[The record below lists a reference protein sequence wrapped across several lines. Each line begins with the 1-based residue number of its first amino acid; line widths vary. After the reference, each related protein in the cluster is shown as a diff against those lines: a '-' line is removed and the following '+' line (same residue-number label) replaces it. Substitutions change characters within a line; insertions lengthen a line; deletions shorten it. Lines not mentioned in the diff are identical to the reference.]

1 MSPSPDGAIGAD
13 SALGAHA
20 CRNLAVRVDLYLGYV
35 ELVARGVTAPQ
46 RTVFQP
52 PIWELSNRSGVGGA
66 PLFTVLGG
74 SSSEPLGVDTRSRR
88 SSGSDSGAAGSD
100 EMITV
105 WTRLQRPAIWI
116 RLIVAGS

>member
-13 SALGAHA
+13 SVLGVHA
-20 CRNLAVRVDLYLGYV
+20 CRNLALRVDLYLGYV

-66 PLFTVLGG
+66 PLSTVLGWV
-74 SSSEPLGVDTRSRR
+74 EF
-88 SSGSDSGAAGSD
+88 GAPGCRYAQPSLF
-100 EMITV
+100 
-105 WTRLQRPAIWI
+105 RFR
-116 RLIVAGS
+116 